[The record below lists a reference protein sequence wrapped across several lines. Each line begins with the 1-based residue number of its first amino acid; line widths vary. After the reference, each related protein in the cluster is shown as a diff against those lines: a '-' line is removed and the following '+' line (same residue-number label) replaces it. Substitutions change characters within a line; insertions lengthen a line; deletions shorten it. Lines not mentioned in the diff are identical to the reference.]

1 MFNGTQFHIV
11 FRCGGTDLLKGYSL
25 NAVSRK
31 ERQKIKAIV
40 DINDKFPEKRFE
52 IFCFKENF
60 LLHII
65 IFGVLQSSC
74 SL

>member
-1 MFNGTQFHIV
+1 M
-11 FRCGGTDLLKGYSL
+11 DLLKGYTL
-25 NAVSRK
+25 NADSRK

-40 DINDKFPEKRFE
+40 DINHRYKCLEKRFV
-52 IFCFKENF
+52 ILYFKENF
-60 LLHII
+60 LLHLI